1 MVDHGARWWRI
12 DHRERK
18 KIANPPGVYARGG
31 SIVTGQ
37 IEPGINNESK
47 INVVH
52 TDVLE
57 TSRTRLVI
65 NGKTI
70 FSQKKNKGKKNNNNK
85 KQKYGINK
93 GKLIGHFR
101 VPKTLTF
108 KMRLGA
114 QPFL

>member
-1 MVDHGARWWRI
+1 MTD
-12 DHRERK
+12 
-18 KIANPPGVYARGG
+18 
-31 SIVTGQ
+31 Q
-37 IEPGINNESK
+37 IEPCINNESK

-65 NGKTI
+65 NSKTF
-70 FSQKKNKGKKNNNNK
+70 FSQKKNKGKTTTTTTTTRNKNMESIK
-85 KQKYGINK
+85 EKS
-93 GKLIGHFR
+93 IGHFR
-101 VPKTLTF
+101 VPKPLTF